1 MYLIVDVKVPATYSI
16 KEIEQKKRHA
26 SVEISSANQHQ
37 TRQSIEL
44 TDLEISGHCHKVN
57 MSMILLY

>member
-26 SVEISSANQHQ
+26 SVEISSANQH
-37 TRQSIEL
+37 
-44 TDLEISGHCHKVN
+44 
-57 MSMILLY
+57 